1 MMTPFLIVAGVA
13 ALFVLGPVLAMRP
26 SPRQAQLARLRARA
40 VAAGLRVRVETGRS
54 RESVVD
60 YVLPWRLDDLP
71 QVRGLQLLLRR
82 GTDGSWEDAQ
92 FLAAPAAVLGEVC
105 ATVPAGV
112 TGLRSVGEGLAA
124 QWNEKGRDDDVE
136 RIRDALLGLREAV
149 IARVAQ
155 EEAARGAR
163 DIRT

>member
-1 MMTPFLIVAGVA
+1 MMTPFLIVIGVA

-40 VAAGLRVRVETGRS
+40 VAAGLRVRVEAGR
-54 RESVVD
+54 RGEPVAD

-82 GTDGSWEDAQ
+82 GKDGSWEDAE
-92 FLAAPAAVLGEVC
+92 FLAAPARALNDVC
-105 ATVPAGV
+105 EAVPAGV
-112 TGLRSVGEGLAA
+112 SGLRSVGEGLAA
-124 QWNEKGRDDDVE
+124 QWNEKGRDVDVE

-149 IARVAQ
+149 IARAAQ
-155 EEAARGAR
+155 GEATRGAR
-163 DIRT
+163 DILT